1 MDRKLGIGRLAL
13 GILLLSIVTL
23 PSLWASSDAAAKKQR
38 ATQAVRT
45 LQSWYDSDTGLY
57 HTTGWWNSANAI
69 TTLADY
75 SRIAG
80 SHKYKPVF
88 RNTLSAAQKKFPGFI
103 NEFYDDEGWWA
114 LAWID
119 VYDLTHDEQYLGMAQ
134 SIFQDMAGGWDTT
147 CSGGIWWSK
156 KRKYKNAIANEL
168 FLSVA
173 AHLASRAKNSDE
185 RARYS
190 DWAQKE
196 WAWFHGSGMIN
207 AEHLIN
213 DGLDASCANNH
224 RTTWS
229 YNQGVILGAL
239 AEMYSANHDQ
249 QLLAD
254 AQTIASATLSSPLVD
269 ANGILHDPCEPKCGE
284 DAPQFKGIF
293 MRNLRALDEV
303 SPSPQYEQFIN
314 ANADSIWSGSHPP
327 DYHLGLIWAS
337 PFGSAD
343 ASTHSSATDVLVA
356 ALQISKRR
364 TPASGKSR

>member
-1 MDRKLGIGRLAL
+1 M
-13 GILLLSIVTL
+13 
-23 PSLWASSDAAAKKQR
+23 
-38 ATQAVRT
+38 
-45 LQSWYDSDTGLY
+45 
-57 HTTGWWNSANAI
+57 
-69 TTLADY
+69 
-75 SRIAG
+75 
-80 SHKYKPVF
+80 F

-134 SIFQDMAGGWDTT
+134 SIFQDMAGGWDTRVQAE
-147 CSGGIWWSK
+147 SGGARSGSTRTRLPMSCFSQWRRIWPAGQRTATSERVIPIGR
-156 KRKYKNAIANEL
+156 KR
-168 FLSVA
+168 SGRG
-173 AHLASRAKNSDE
+173 ST
-185 RARYS
+185 AR
-190 DWAQKE
+190 
-196 WAWFHGSGMIN
+196 GMIN

-213 DGLDASCANNH
+213 DGLDASCANIIA
-224 RTTWS
+224 TTWS

-293 MRNLRALDEV
+293 IRNLRALDE
-303 SPSPQYEQFIN
+303 SSSSPQYEQFIN
-314 ANADSIWSGSHPP
+314 ANADSIWSGAHPP

-356 ALQISKRR
+356 ALQISKQR
-364 TPASGKSR
+364 TPAPGKSR